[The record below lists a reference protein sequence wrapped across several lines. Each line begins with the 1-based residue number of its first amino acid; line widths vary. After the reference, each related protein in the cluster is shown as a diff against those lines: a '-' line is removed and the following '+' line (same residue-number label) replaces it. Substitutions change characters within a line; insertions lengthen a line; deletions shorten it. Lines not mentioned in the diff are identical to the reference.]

1 MIRDRLVVGLQDTM
15 LEEKLQLGPDL
26 TLKKA
31 ITTVQQSEAV
41 KKRQVKVK
49 GENRS
54 VDSGHS
60 KKSYK
65 DKKPSVPSSH
75 APQNYTCTG

>member
-1 MIRDRLVVGLQDTM
+1 MIRDQLVVGLQDTM
-15 LEEKLQLGPDL
+15 LEEKLQLDPDL

-41 KKRQVKVK
+41 KKQQAKVS

-60 KKSYK
+60 KKSCK
-65 DKKPSVPSSH
+65 R
-75 APQNYTCTG
+75 